1 MLLNDD
7 CTLTVR
13 ELFWLLR
20 DAGCLGRTADL
31 ALSTLLLSLL
41 PPAYTERLEA
51 AKKAATMYAASA
63 VVAVEEVAAA
73 FATDVCPDGIEETGR
88 VGAMAASP
96 SNQGATCGQDHVA
109 VSVRLPKAADT
120 VLVAAVDAAEEVED
134 AICEVKALQS
144 AA

>member
-20 DAGCLGRTADL
+20 DAGCLGKTADL

-51 AKKAATMYAASA
+51 TKKAATMHAALA
-63 VVAVEEVAAA
+63 AVAVEEVAAGC
-73 FATDVCPDGIEETGR
+73 ATDVCPDVIEETER
-88 VGAMAASP
+88 ASVMAASS
-96 SNQGATCGQDHVA
+96 SNHGATCGQDHVA
-109 VSVRLPKAADT
+109 VSVGLPKAAGT
-120 VLVAAVDAAEEVED
+120 VQVAAVDAAEEVED
-134 AICEVKALQS
+134 AICEVKALQIV
-144 AA
+144 A

>member
-20 DAGCLGRTADL
+20 DAGCLGKTADL

-51 AKKAATMYAASA
+51 TKKAATMHAALA
-63 VVAVEEVAAA
+63 AVAVEEGAAGC
-73 FATDVCPDGIEETGR
+73 ATDVCPDVIEETER
-88 VGAMAASP
+88 ASVMAASS
-96 SNQGATCGQDHVA
+96 SNHGATCGQDHVA
-109 VSVRLPKAADT
+109 VSVGLPKAADI
-120 VLVAAVDAAEEVED
+120 VPVAAVDAAEED
-134 AICEVKALQS
+134 AICEVKAL
-144 AA
+144 